1 MRIAVSSENI
11 ALDEQT
17 RAYTEYRVFS
27 SLAPFARQIDHVEVV
42 LSERP
47 ADPTGE
53 ETACSVTVDLAAKG
67 RVGVRSCALR
77 AYSAID
83 RAASKI
89 EDAMNRRASRRLSS

>member
-11 ALDEQT
+11 TLDEQT

-27 SLAPFARQIDHVEVV
+27 SLAPFARHIDHVEVV
-42 LSERP
+42 LSEHP
-47 ADPTGE
+47 ADSNGD
-53 ETACSVTVDLAAKG
+53 ETACNVTVDLTPKG

-89 EDAMNRRASRRLSS
+89 EEVMNRRASRRLSS